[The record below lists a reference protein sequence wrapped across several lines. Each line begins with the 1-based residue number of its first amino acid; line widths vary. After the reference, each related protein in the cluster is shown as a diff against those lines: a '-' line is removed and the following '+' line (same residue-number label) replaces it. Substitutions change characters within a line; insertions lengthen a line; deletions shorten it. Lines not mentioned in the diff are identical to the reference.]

1 MEFHR
6 SFFTLTF
13 IGFASFKRSS
23 FAKTTSLGGA
33 LLGTGVVVIGFSVKR
48 HRKKVEGLVQFSRS
62 RLLSVPK
69 VYKCKRRRTGPAS
82 FFAELG

>member
-6 SFFTLTF
+6 SFLALAS
-13 IGFASFKRSS
+13 ISFASFERSS
-23 FAKTTSLGGA
+23 FAKTTSLRGA
-33 LLGTGVVVIGFSVKR
+33 LLGTGFVVIGFGVKR

-69 VYKCKRRRTGPAS
+69 VYKRKRRRTGPAS